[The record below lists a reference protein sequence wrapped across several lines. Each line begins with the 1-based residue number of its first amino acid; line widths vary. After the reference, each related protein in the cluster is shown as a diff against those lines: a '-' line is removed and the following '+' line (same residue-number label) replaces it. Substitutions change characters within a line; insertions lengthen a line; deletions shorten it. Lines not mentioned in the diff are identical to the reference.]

1 MWVRQTDVSVMSDE
15 GPPPIV
21 PKMRTTDDSPEQ
33 DTDPVR
39 TDGGET
45 TSPDAPEDRPYGAP
59 LVPDCS

>member
-1 MWVRQTDVSVMSDE
+1 MSDE

-45 TSPDAPEDRPYGAP
+45 TLPDAPEDRPYGAP